1 MAHISA
7 VSIRWRAGRERGRG
21 PSYDVCMSAKTL
33 LANEASRAFA
43 TGLHLPVRQGD
54 IIPQLLACQFQAIR
68 LDARDLKRVAAD
80 HRLTSGLNNRLES
93 PREA

>member
-7 VSIRWRAGRERGRG
+7 VSIRGRAGRERGRG
-21 PSYDVCMSAKTL
+21 PSYDVYMSAKT
-33 LANEASRAFA
+33 LANEASRAVA
-43 TGLHLPVRQGD
+43 TGLHLPVRQEY

-68 LDARDLKRVAAD
+68 LDTRDLKRVAAD